1 MKTDEI
7 RRNLE
12 LREAYRA
19 ATSAIARYAT
29 NPSKLPWLEHEY
41 IPLESLLRSQA
52 EVLKGADLPAG
63 EVSQRVDQI
72 QEDDLPTTNNESSS
86 ASIGLAD
93 RQRIEGK
100 RRLEEV
106 GLPRKS
112 ARLKT
117 PLQSDGNEDQREQG
131 EGCLDLN
138 LLFHRIQGVA
148 DHAYSKFY
156 NYRFDQVPSYWRCI
170 YTDAVI
176 LQSYYHLVRLL
187 DEPAEDADEQLL
199 DLAIVTLDR
208 ALITT
213 NGESAA
219 MNGTK
224 WIKDVMEIWHALF
237 QPEDRLKTSE
247 RVFSNQMPHVSPR
260 LKKPGTRITPPAWS
274 LEKFEAFMMD
284 EREPPVPIVIPALL
298 QDWPALSD
306 RPWSSI
312 DYLLSNTLWGRRLV
326 PIEIGR
332 SYTDENWGQEI
343 IPFRQFLNEYI
354 LNSSKKGTG
363 YLAQYEL
370 FEQIPRLRNDILIP
384 EYCWAETRGH
394 PLDKS
399 KNRPKLDMPNINAW
413 FGPANTI
420 TPLHTDGYHNLLCQV
435 VGQKYVRLYSP
446 DCTEALCP
454 RQEEAGVDMS
464 NTSKIDIGVMEG
476 WDAPEDEGEGHDAV
490 PEWAEVT
497 GLDYKEYILQPG
509 EMLLIPMGWWHYV
522 RSLSV
527 SFSVSFW
534 WN

>member
-1 MKTDEI
+1 MKTDEV
-7 RRNLE
+7 RRNAD
-12 LREAYRA
+12 LRKAYRA
-19 ATSAIARYAT
+19 AASAIAHHTT
-29 NPSKLPWLEHEY
+29 NPSRLPWSEHEY
-41 IPLESLLRSQA
+41 LPLENLLRSQA
-52 EVLKGADLPAG
+52 AVLKAMCFPAAG
-63 EVSQRVDQI
+63 VSQHVDQI
-72 QEDDLPTTNNESSS
+72 QEDDLPTINNESNS
-86 ASIGLAD
+86 ASVGLED
-93 RQRIEGK
+93 RQRIERK
-100 RRLEEV
+100 RLLEEV
-106 GLPRKS
+106 GQPRKV
-112 ARLKT
+112 ARLRT
-117 PLQSDGNEDQREQG
+117 PPRSDCNEDQRERG
-131 EGCLDLN
+131 EGCLDL
-138 LLFHRIQGVA
+138 LFHRIRGVA

-156 NYRFDQVPSYWRCI
+156 TYRFDQVPAYWRCI

-176 LQSYYHLVRLL
+176 LQSYYHLLRLL
-187 DEPAEDADEQLL
+187 DEPAEDADEKLL

-213 NGESAA
+213 NGQSASLD
-219 MNGTK
+219 GTK
-224 WIKDVMEIWHALF
+224 WIKEVMEIWHALF
-237 QPEDRLKTSE
+237 QPQDRAITSE
-247 RVFSNQMPHVSPR
+247 RVFSNQVPHASPSI
-260 LKKPGTRITPPAWS
+260 KKPGDRITPPVWS

-284 EREPPVPIVIPALL
+284 DREPPVPIVIPHLL
-298 QDWPALSD
+298 QDWPALND

-312 DYLLSNTLWGRRLV
+312 DYLLSNTLGGRRLV
-326 PIEIGR
+326 PIEVGR

-354 LNSSKKGTG
+354 LNTSEKGTG

-394 PLDKS
+394 PLDDS
-399 KNRPKLDMPNINAW
+399 KNRPKLDIPNINAW

-454 RQEEAGVDMS
+454 RQEEDGVDMS

-476 WDAPEDEGEGHDAV
+476 WDVPGKWECENHDGV
-490 PEWAEVT
+490 PEMAEVA
-497 GLDYKEYILQPG
+497 GLDYTEYILRPG
-509 EMLLIPMGWWHYV
+509 EVLLIPMGWWHYV